1 MKPGQPHNEKTLILP
16 KVGEEYVHGERKAR
30 PHRWIPPTI
39 WHAPLSPFCYKGNL
53 LSPVPIRLQTSA
65 PFRCSIAQTQ
75 YALPYY
81 VCPSMGLIG
90 QLHTATSSVGNN
102 PLFQDAFV
110 VAVEEAR
117 SSLNFTRVR
126 TRGAPAGVH
135 RLHSV
140 AALHTYLAFAVLGDQ
155 GCLTVPMLNLL
166 NGRTGFRAGP
176 PPATRAP
183 D

>member
-81 VCPSMGLIG
+81 
-90 QLHTATSSVGNN
+90 TAT
-102 PLFQDAFV
+102 F
-110 VAVEEAR
+110 
-117 SSLNFTRVR
+117 
-126 TRGAPAGVH
+126 
-135 RLHSV
+135 
-140 AALHTYLAFAVLGDQ
+140 Y
-155 GCLTVPMLNLL
+155 NLPEK
-166 NGRTGFRAGP
+166 P
-176 PPATRAP
+176 PPMDKIQSYDDMKHLNQGRG
-183 D
+183 